1 MDMVKRSKEEAAE
14 TRQLIM
20 DTAQRLFLAQG
31 FAATPTR
38 QIAQE
43 AGVTV
48 GAVYT
53 HFESKEALW
62 KCIFIERHPFFLLL
76 PLLNEAQGDTAEAL
90 ITDMAKRMIGSLSSQ
105 PDFLNLMFI
114 EIVEFQK
121 RNLPD
126 LLGRIFPLAM
136 PLIMRLQKLDGA
148 LRAIPPEILLRSF
161 AGYFFSYYMTGKLIP
176 DEMYR
181 TPEETTMHWFL
192 EIYLHG
198 IIKPSIEDR
207 HE

>member
-1 MDMVKRSKEEAAE
+1 MVKRSKEEAAG
-14 TRQLIM
+14 TRLLIM

-53 HFESKEALW
+53 HFESKEDLW

-90 ITDMAKRMIGSLSSQ
+90 ITDMAKRMIASLSSQ

-176 DEMYR
+176 DGMYR

>member
-1 MDMVKRSKEEAAE
+1 MVKRSKEEAAV
-14 TRQLIM
+14 TRKLIM

-43 AGVTV
+43 AGLTV

-53 HFESKEALW
+53 HFDSKEALW
-62 KCIFIERHPFFLLL
+62 KSIFIERHPFFLLL
-76 PLLNEAQGDTAEAL
+76 PHLSEAQGDTAEAF
-90 ITDMAKRMIGSLSSQ
+90 IGDMARRMIDSLKNQ

-121 RNLPD
+121 RNMPD
-126 LLGRIFPLAM
+126 LLIRIFPLAM
-136 PLIMRLQKLDGA
+136 PIIFRLQKLDGN
-148 LRAIPPEILLRSF
+148 LRSIPPEILLRSF

-176 DEMYR
+176 DGFYR
-181 TPEETTMHWFL
+181 TPEENTMQWFL
-192 EIYLHG
+192 DIYLHG
-198 IIKPSIEDR
+198 IIEPGTKDH

>member
-1 MDMVKRSKEEAAE
+1 MVKKTKEVAAG
-14 TRQLIM
+14 TRQLIL
-20 DTAQRLFLAQG
+20 DTAQRLFLSQG

-53 HFESKEALW
+53 HFENKEALW
-62 KCIFIERHPFFLLL
+62 KIIFIENHPFYILL
-76 PLLNEAQGDTAEAL
+76 PILQEAEGDTAEAL
-90 ITDMAKRMIGSLSSQ
+90 IGDMARRMVDNLGRQ

-126 LLGRIFPLAM
+126 LLGKIFPLAM
-136 PLIMRLQKLDGA
+136 PIMVRLQKMDTT

-176 DEMYR
+176 GGFYNA
-181 TPEETTMHWFL
+181 PEEETMQWFL
-192 EIYLHG
+192 DIYLHG
-198 IIKPSIEDR
+198 ILKSNVEDL